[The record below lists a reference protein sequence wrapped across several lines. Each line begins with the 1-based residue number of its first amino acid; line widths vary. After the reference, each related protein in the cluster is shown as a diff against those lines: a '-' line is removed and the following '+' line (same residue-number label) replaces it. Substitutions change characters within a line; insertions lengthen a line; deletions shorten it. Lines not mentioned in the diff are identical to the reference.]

1 MAKNTD
7 WDRLS
12 KEPYELDYVFQLA
25 LKHKQQL
32 NKAIKTGTAVIDLN
46 NLKQLRRICHAFI
59 KLYSQNYE
67 SCQLLINSIPQIS
80 NQTNVNLKQ
89 T

>member
-59 KLYSQNYE
+59 KLYSQKNRKKIYTSSKE
-67 SCQLLINSIPQIS
+67 PCKYCGQ
-80 NQTNVNLKQ
+80 VNCWYHI
-89 T
+89 